1 MAALRGRLPRVS
13 ALDRVSGLFRVF
25 RSSGKGFPGG
35 PLGAPKDQLPRELN
49 GRKCG
54 ARAWVPLVLPF
65 FARGTCRRCA
75 QDPWQRLLQ
84 KAERLLRG
92 SRSLPKA
99 PRALVSQMPR
109 LLAVVRR
116 EPAVLART
124 APGSPALLS
133 PAWVTRGPRG
143 VAGSRSLRTSLGSR
157 YGAVPMQHSRQ
168 CC

>member
-25 RSSGKGFPGG
+25 RSSGKSFPGG
-35 PLGAPKDQLPRELN
+35 PPGAPKDQLPRELN

-75 QDPWQRLLQ
+75 QGPWQRLLQ

-92 SRSLPKA
+92 SRSLPEA

-109 LLAVVRR
+109 LLVVRR
-116 EPAVLART
+116 EPAVHNARQPCLAVARVGHT
-124 APGSPALLS
+124 G
-133 PAWVTRGPRG
+133 TPRCG
-143 VAGSRSLRTSLGSR
+143 RLPVAQDESRV
-157 YGAVPMQHSRQ
+157 AVR
-168 CC
+168 C